1 VPAKLACHLLRP
13 CSLFLRSE
21 EALLRGATLSE
32 EMGGADDI
40 FWALERFYFEHHQ
53 SVRRMADH
61 LSA

>member
-1 VPAKLACHLLRP
+1 
-13 CSLFLRSE
+13 
-21 EALLRGATLSE
+21 
-32 EMGGADDI
+32 MGGADDI